1 MKIQTSRPL
10 RIEVC
15 GGIASGKT
23 TLAKLLGQVGLHS
36 VFENF
41 QENPFWEDFYS
52 NPGEFIFETELT
64 FTLQHYNLIKKSLIS
79 SNLFVCDFSLILDL
93 AYAELGLINP
103 KLQSFMSVFEIIID
117 ELKYPDVLVYLECE
131 AETELER
138 IRGRDREV
146 EKSINLDFLTA
157 LNNSVIKQVNDMK
170 EKTHIITL
178 NSTRNNF
185 AHDEEVRK
193 EVSELITSTLS
204 EMD

>member
-1 MKIQTSRPL
+1 MEIQTSRPL

-23 TLAKLLGQVGLHS
+23 TLANLVGRAGVHP

-41 QENPFWEDFYS
+41 QENPFWRDFYS
-52 NPGEFIFETELT
+52 NPGEFIFETEIT

-79 SNLFVCDFSLILDL
+79 SNLFVCDFSLFLDL
-93 AYAELGLINP
+93 AYAELGLTNP
-103 KLQSFMSVFEIIID
+103 KLQSFMSVFEIIIN
-117 ELKYPDVLVYLECE
+117 EVEYPDVLIHLECD
-131 AETELER
+131 AETELKR
-138 IRGRDREV
+138 IRSRDREV

-170 EKTHIITL
+170 EKTHVITL
-178 NSTRNNF
+178 NSARNNF
-185 AHDEEVRK
+185 AHDEKVRK

>member
-1 MKIQTSRPL
+1 MRNQKNKPF

-23 TLAKLLGQVGLHS
+23 TIAHLLDHAGQHS

-41 QENPFWEDFYS
+41 QENPFWRDFYS

-64 FTLQHYNLIKKSLIS
+64 FTLQHYNIIKKNLS
-79 SNLFVCDFSLILDL
+79 SSDLLVCDFSLFLDL
-93 AYAELGLINP
+93 AYAELGLTNP
-103 KLQSFMSVFEIIID
+103 KLQSYKSVFEIIIK
-117 ELKYPDVLVYLECE
+117 EVEYPDVLIHLECDAE
-131 AETELER
+131 AEMER
-138 IRGRDREV
+138 IRSRGRDV
-146 EKSINLDFLTA
+146 EKNISLEFLDA
-157 LNNSVIKQVNDMK
+157 LNKSVAKQVNDIK

-178 NSTRNNF
+178 NSTRKDF
-185 AHDEEVRK
+185 AHEEAVRK